1 MSHGGVLANK
11 FEWILQTLE
20 KFPTSYNE
28 AVLRGWARYT
38 QRAFIKMFLR
48 EDAELTAAADDLVRE
63 MTTTVE
69 SYLDKQETFRKFDVE
84 SIEKKALR
92 VQDRIVALGLL
103 PKLDDLTL
111 DDVRE
116 TQ

>member
-1 MSHGGVLANK
+1 MSSGAVLANK
-11 FEWILQTLE
+11 CAWILETLE

-28 AVLRGWARYT
+28 AVLRGWACYT
-38 QRAFIKMFLR
+38 KRAFIKMFLR
-48 EDAELTAAADDLVRE
+48 EDEELTVAADDLVRE

-69 SYLDKQETFRKFDVE
+69 SYLDNQERFRKLDVE

-111 DDVRE
+111 DDVK
-116 TQ
+116 